1 MAVNTDSIC
10 SLSYENNN
18 TELLA
23 IILSIVF
30 GVYILFDS
38 LLGALTVGSKA
49 WAPLV
54 YAPSTPPTQSKLLGV
69 TTLKSRFE
77 GLS

>member
-1 MAVNTDSIC
+1 MAIDTDAIC

-38 LLGALTVGSKA
+38 VLGALTVGSKA

-54 YAPSTPPTQSKLLGV
+54 RATPPTTTPNLLGV
-69 TTLKSRFE
+69 TQLGSRVG
-77 GLS
+77 GLA